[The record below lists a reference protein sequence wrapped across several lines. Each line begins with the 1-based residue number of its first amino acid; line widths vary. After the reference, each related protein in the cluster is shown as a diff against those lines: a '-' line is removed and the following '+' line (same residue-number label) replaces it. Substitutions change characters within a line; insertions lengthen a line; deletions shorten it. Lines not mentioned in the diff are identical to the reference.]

1 MAKNP
6 IKFLQTSN
14 QAAGFDFL
22 EASINTG
29 ISCQNTYSIFSVFNL
44 PPSELVQSLLGRAG
58 GRAEILVHFAT
69 VPGYEVVDWNRS
81 AVELFGLNPSGP
93 GNRPVSWVE
102 LPTPLAEYLSQALQ
116 VVSGAP
122 EEAMPGFKDP
132 ARPEKSFFAKVFYE
146 GPPSTEEDGEHWYL
160 FCFQDSVSWLDSTQ
174 GAVNQKKLETIGEL
188 ASGVAHDFNNL
199 IMGIQSNAEAM
210 LAQPTLA
217 PQVRDSLVN
226 IIRACSTGASL
237 TRSLLGYAKKQPLTM
252 MPFNLID
259 LVHDVARI
267 AGVASGSHR
276 IALGRD
282 FQDKN
287 EPIMLMG
294 SYSSLSHCL
303 LNLIKN
309 AREATP
315 EGGTIHVLWEGTPT
329 TAVVTVRDHGA
340 GISEQDMAHIFEPFF
355 STKKQGTG
363 LGLAM
368 VRGILNQH
376 SGTVEIRSTLGMG
389 TSVSMVWPRGDVP
402 IKPVKHKESADA
414 RRSTHRIFRQT
425 QRIIMQSQRM
435 PAEAHFLVYV
445 IDDDDLVR
453 EGLCSLLEHLGHRTK
468 SYRHPEVALKEL
480 ISAQTP
486 PEVVIV
492 DYNMPGMNGAQF
504 IGGFSSATAE
514 DKRFAHTAMLLMSG
528 LPPSHF
534 QDFMSEFTQ
543 LNIGILEKPFSL
555 ETLRKK
561 LANIQGQRKLSGGVG
576 TASGEVSM
584 QPKAVPRPNSGRL
597 SAG

>member
-1 MAKNP
+1 M
-6 IKFLQTSN
+6 L
-14 QAAGFDFL
+14 
-22 EASINTG
+22 NTG
-29 ISCQNTYSIFSVFNL
+29 IHQVKSLQLCSVFNIPTSRL
-44 PPSELVQSLLGRAG
+44 AQDLFVRAG
-58 GRAEILVHFAT
+58 GRVELLVHFTTAK
-69 VPGYEVVDWNRS
+69 GYEVVDWNRP
-81 AVELFGLNPSGP
+81 AVELFDLAVPTP
-93 GNRPVSWVE
+93 GRPPLSWAE

-116 VVSGAP
+116 MVSGAP
-122 EEAMPGFKDP
+122 EEAMPGFKHATKPD
-132 ARPEKSFFAKVFYE
+132 RNYFAKVFYAGSLPGE
-146 GPPSTEEDGEHWYL
+146 ANPGEEHWYL
-160 FCFQDSVSWLDSTQ
+160 FCFQDSVNWLDSSQ

-210 LAQPTLA
+210 LTQPNMT
-217 PQVRDSLVN
+217 PQARDSLVN

-237 TRSLLGYAKKQPLTM
+237 TRSLLGYAKRQPLTM
-252 MPFNLID
+252 APFNLVD

-267 AGVASGSHR
+267 AGVAGVATGNHR

-282 FQDKN
+282 FQEKS
-287 EPIMLMG
+287 EPIMVVG

-309 AREATP
+309 AREAMP
-315 EGGTIHVLWEGTPT
+315 DGGTIHVIWEGSGT
-329 TAVVTVRDHGA
+329 TANVTVRDHGA
-340 GISEQDMAHIFEPFF
+340 GIAEQDMAHIFEPFF

-376 SGTVEIRSTLGMG
+376 SGTVEIRSTVGMG
-389 TSVSMVWPRGDVP
+389 TSVSLVWPRGDVASVP
-402 IKPVKHKESADA
+402 AKPKEAADL
-414 RRSTHRIFRQT
+414 RRSTHRIFRQS
-425 QRIIMQSQRM
+425 QRIIMQSQRL
-435 PAEAHFLVYV
+435 PAEAHFLIYV

-453 EGLCSLLEHLGHRTK
+453 DGLCSLLEHLGHRTQ

-504 IGGFSSATAE
+504 IGGYSSAVVK
-514 DKRFAHTAMLLMSG
+514 DKRFDDTAILLMSG

-543 LNIGILEKPFSL
+543 LKLGILEKPFSL

-561 LANIQGQRKLSGGVG
+561 LANIQGNRKLSGGLANA
-576 TASGEVSM
+576 TAKPLSVIP
-584 QPKAVPRPNSGRL
+584 PKPVL
-597 SAG
+597 

>member
-1 MAKNP
+1 M
-6 IKFLQTSN
+6 
-14 QAAGFDFL
+14 
-22 EASINTG
+22 
-29 ISCQNTYSIFSVFNL
+29 
-44 PPSELVQSLLGRAG
+44 
-58 GRAEILVHFAT
+58 
-69 VPGYEVVDWNRS
+69 
-81 AVELFGLNPSGP
+81 GP
-93 GNRPVSWVE
+93 GEKPMSWAE
-102 LPTPLAEYLSQALQ
+102 LPVALAEYLSQALQ

-122 EEAMPGFKDP
+122 EEAMPGFKHPVKPDGNY
-132 ARPEKSFFAKVFYE
+132 FAKVFYE
-146 GPPSTEEDGEHWYL
+146 GPSEEGPEGEHWYL
-160 FCFQDSVSWLDSTQ
+160 FCFQDSVNWLDSSQ

-252 MPFNLID
+252 TPFNLVD
-259 LVHDVARI
+259 LIHDVARI
-267 AGVASGSHR
+267 AGVASGNHR

-282 FQDKN
+282 FQDKSD
-287 EPIMLMG
+287 PIMLVG

-309 AREATP
+309 AREAMP

-329 TAVVTVRDHGA
+329 TAAVTVRDHGA

-376 SGTVEIRSTLGMG
+376 AGTVEIRSTLGMG
-389 TSVSMVWPRGDVP
+389 TSVSMVWPRGEVP
-402 IKPVKHKESADA
+402 ARPVKHKEGSDA

-480 ISAQTP
+480 IAAQTP

-504 IGGFSSATAE
+504 IGGFSTAVID
-514 DKRFAHTAMLLMSG
+514 DKRFAHTAILLMSG

-543 LNIGILEKPFSL
+543 LKLGILEKPFSL
-555 ETLRKK
+555 EMLRKK
-561 LANIQGQRKLSGGVG
+561 LANIQGNRKLSGSVS
-576 TASGEVSM
+576 TANVEAVSM
-584 QPKAVPRPNSGRL
+584 DPAHVIPKVVPRPNSGAL
-597 SAG
+597 IPEIKVEP